1 MTPRSRTLAY
11 AISALALGAVLYPA
25 RFHPSDRKHDS
36 FPLSTYPM
44 FSRNKPRTA
53 RLTRVVALGPEGDE
67 HAIPPELVAGG
78 EAMQAMRTIRK
89 SVRGGPKQAR
99 AFCGA
104 IAGRV
109 AHSALP
115 ELAHVR
121 YIVLDTIKVDS
132 VAFLSGRRTPLAREE
147 HVRCVVPR
155 SAS

>member
-1 MTPRSRTLAY
+1 MAPGSRTLAY
-11 AISALALGAVLYPA
+11 VVSALALGAVLYPA

-44 FSRNKPRTA
+44 FSRNKPRTS
-53 RLTRVVALGPEGDE
+53 RFTRVVAIGPAGDE
-67 HAIPPELVAGG
+67 HAIPPELVVGG

-104 IAGRV
+104 VARRV

-115 ELAHVR
+115 ELAHVT
-121 YIVLDTIKVDS
+121 YVALDTIKVNS
-132 VAFLSGRRTPLAREE
+132 IAYLSGRRTPLSREE
-147 HVRCVVPR
+147 HVRCPVLRP
-155 SAS
+155 AS

>member
-1 MTPRSRTLAY
+1 MAPGSRTLAY
-11 AISALALGAVLYPA
+11 VVSALALGAVLYPA

-53 RLTRVVALGPEGDE
+53 RFTRAVAIGPEGDE

-104 IAGRV
+104 VARRV
-109 AHSALP
+109 ADSTLP

-121 YIVLDTIKVDS
+121 YVALDTIKVNS
-132 VAFLSGRRTPLAREE
+132 VAYLSGRHTPLSRDE
-147 HVRCVVPR
+147 HVRCMVPR
-155 SAS
+155 PAS